1 MKNNVKRQTK
11 FNFKEN
17 LPLIL
22 SFVIPTLIMVVVYFI
37 RDIYPFGDNVFL
49 RIDMYHQY
57 APFTA
62 EFMDK
67 IKHGESLLYSWNIGI
82 GTNFVALYAYY
93 LATPLNWL
101 LLLVPESSVLEFM
114 GFSIILKTGLCGLSM
129 GYYLKKKFSTN
140 SYAIVIFA
148 ICYALSGYIAAYNWN
163 VMWFDCIILAPLVM
177 LGIEQI
183 INEGKGYIYCI
194 SLALCIFTNYYIS
207 IMICMFSVIYFVAL
221 YIITPVK
228 EDGPGYIKRFLNFC
242 LYSLLAGG
250 FAAIMLIPAAT
261 ALQLTASADSTFP
274 SQLTNYFSTIDMLS
288 RHLISVDTE
297 LGLNHWPNIYC
308 GVAVIILLPLYIM
321 NKKTPA
327 REKIAK
333 VTILFIFLLSYCLN
347 IPNYIWH
354 GFHYP
359 NSLPSRQSFLYIILL
374 LSMCFEAVHNIKECS
389 KKQIAGAFWMGLA
402 FILICEKFIDH
413 EDFTY
418 NTFLLSGIFVAL
430 YALLLY
436 LYKQN
441 KIQIAA
447 IALVAISLV
456 SVETTVNMLDTGMS
470 TVTRSAYLQN
480 LDSYKELVN
489 YADTISDD
497 FYRIE
502 KYTRKTK
509 NDAALADF
517 NSASVFSSTANAN
530 VTTFYT
536 RMGMEGNTNAY
547 CYQGATPLSQALLS
561 IKYMFSESTI
571 NDPLYSTL
579 TSNGIVNLLQVRTTA
594 GLGFMLPKN
603 IEDVWAY
610 GSGSPIDVQNS
621 FSYANA
627 GGTLLEQI
635 DAINNGGSY
644 IITPTEAQRV
654 FIYIPRSDV
663 TTVTVSSTGFSR
675 TYENL
680 GRGYL
685 IDAGYRQANETITV
699 TNSTGGNFTMYAY
712 QFNYN
717 NYISLMNRLNEQ
729 AFIYDSDKSTETHIY
744 GTITADNSGIMYTSI
759 PYEKGWTVKVDGKKV
774 DTFAFAETML
784 AVNLDA
790 GTHTI
795 ELSYFPDGLA
805 LGAVITLIS
814 TLFIAAIITLP
825 ILVKKGKVKIKA
837 PKAVA
842 DFFFLNK

>member
-1 MKNNVKRQTK
+1 MKNTTERQTK
-11 FNFKEN
+11 FNQK

-22 SFVIPTLIMVVVYFI
+22 SFVLPSVIMLIIYFI

-57 APFTA
+57 APFTV
-62 EFMDK
+62 EFMEK

-82 GTNFVALYAYY
+82 GTNFVALFAYY

-101 LLLVPESSVLEFM
+101 LLLVPKNLVLEFM
-114 GFSIILKTGLCGLSM
+114 GYGIILKIGLCGLSFA
-129 GYYLKKKFSTN
+129 YYLKKKYSTN
-140 SYAIVIFA
+140 SYSIVLFA

-163 VMWFDCIILAPLVM
+163 VMWLDCIILAPLVM

-183 INEGKGYIYCI
+183 INEGKGYLYCI
-194 SLALCIFTNYYIS
+194 CLGLCIFTNYYIS

-221 YIITPVK
+221 YIITPIK
-228 EDGPGYIKRFLNFC
+228 EEGPGYLRRFLNFC

-250 FAAIMLIPAAT
+250 FAAILLIPT
-261 ALQLTASADSTFP
+261 LSALQLTASANSTFP
-274 SQLTNYFSTIDMLS
+274 SQLTNYFSTIDMLA

-297 LGLNHWPNIYC
+297 LGLDHWPNIYC
-308 GVAVIILLPLYIM
+308 GVAVIVLLPLYIM

-333 VTILFIFLLSYCLN
+333 VSILFIFLLSYCLN

-359 NSLPSRQSFLYIILL
+359 NSLPCRQSFLYIALL
-374 LSMCFEAVHNIKECS
+374 LSMCFEAVHHIKECS

-402 FILICEKFIDH
+402 FIFICEKFITH

-418 NTFLLSGIFVAL
+418 NTFLLSGIFVAF

-436 LYKQN
+436 LYHTN

-447 IALVAISLV
+447 IALVAVSLV

-470 TVTRSAYLQN
+470 TVTRSAYIQN
-480 LDSYKELVN
+480 LDSYRELVD

-502 KYTRKTK
+502 KLSRKTK
-509 NDAALADF
+509 NDAALAGF

-530 VTTFYT
+530 VTSFYT

-561 IKYMFSESTI
+561 VKYMFTESAV

-579 TSNGIVNLLQVRTTA
+579 TSSGNVTLLQCRNSL
-594 GLGFMLPKN
+594 GLGFMLPN
-603 IEDVWAY
+603 NMLDMWSY
-610 GSGSPIDVQNS
+610 GAGSPIDVQNG
-621 FSYANA
+621 FSYAVNA
-627 GGTLLEQI
+627 GALLEQI
-635 DAINNGGSY
+635 ESINNGNSY
-644 IITPTEAQRV
+644 TITPTEAQRIFV
-654 FIYIPRSDV
+654 YVPRSDV
-663 TTVTVSSTGFSR
+663 TTVTVSSNGSSK

-680 GRGYL
+680 NRGYL
-685 IDAGYRQANETITV
+685 IDAGYRQANETVTV
-699 TNSTGGNFTMYAY
+699 TNSSGSSFTMYAY
-712 QFNYN
+712 KFNYE
-717 NYISLMNRLNEQ
+717 NYNTLINRLNEH

-744 GTITADNSGIMYTSI
+744 GTINADNSGIMYTSI

-774 DTFAFAETML
+774 ETFAFADTML
-784 AVNLDA
+784 AIRLDP
-790 GTHTI
+790 GTHNV

-814 TLFIAAIITLP
+814 TLLIAATIILP
-825 ILVKKGKVKIKA
+825 RLVKKGKIKIKA
-837 PKAVA
+837 PKPVA